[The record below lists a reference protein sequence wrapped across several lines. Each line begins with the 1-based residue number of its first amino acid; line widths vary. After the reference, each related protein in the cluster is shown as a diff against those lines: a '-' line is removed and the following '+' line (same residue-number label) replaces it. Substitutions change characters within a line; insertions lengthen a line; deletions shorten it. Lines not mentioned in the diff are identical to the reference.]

1 MRGLGA
7 LDMMNEHDGAG
18 GARSASLPR
27 LTGYLVA
34 LVAVALAFAVPG
46 AGAQDAGRVE
56 IPLGTVVYSAP
67 GVATVLGSAVVPD
80 ELVGTSCG
88 VSTRAE
94 NNQSVH
100 PGNDVV
106 VSSGSDRVTL
116 FDVEGS
122 SGKVTTASSP
132 LTLGTDVTITL
143 IMGSDGV
150 FSGGA
155 AAFVVVDCTPPS
167 STTSTTSSTT
177 TTPVSTSTTTTLVST
192 TTIEGPTTTIDGPT
206 TTTLVPTTTI
216 DGPSST
222 TIVPTTTPEG
232 PPPNP
237 PTLAVTGPRE
247 VLILVVA
254 SLVLLDLGYLV
265 MSARRP
271 APAHR
276 RPG

>member
-1 MRGLGA
+1 MT
-7 LDMMNEHDGAG
+7 EYDGAG
-18 GARSASLPR
+18 GPRSASTAR
-27 LTGYLVA
+27 LMVSLVA
-34 LVAVALAFAVPG
+34 LIGVALAFAIPG

-67 GVATVLGSAVVPD
+67 GVATVLGAATVPA

-94 NNQSVH
+94 NNDSVH

-106 VSSGSDRVTL
+106 VSSGTDSVTL
-116 FDVEGS
+116 VDVEGS

-155 AAFVVVDCTPPS
+155 AAFVVVDCTPPTTTTTTTS
-167 STTSTTSSTT
+167 STSTTTSSTT
-177 TTPVSTSTTTTLVST
+177 TTPASTISTSSTTTLVST
-192 TTIEGPTTTIDGPT
+192 TTIEGPTTTT
-206 TTTLVPTTTI
+206 FVSTTTI
-216 DGPSST
+216 DGPTST
-222 TIVPTTTPEG
+222 TVVSTTTPEG

-247 VLILVVA
+247 VLILVVV

-265 MSARRP
+265 VSARRP

-276 RPG
+276 RQG